1 MALFLENGIGKQKHF
16 ADELCLLAGGEL
28 ISKGTVAAVPNEKL
42 LSSAYATPI
51 RVEFNTVLDRA
62 VVHTH

>member
-1 MALFLENGIGKQKHF
+1 MSN
-16 ADELCLLAGGEL
+16 
-28 ISKGTVAAVPNEKL
+28 GTVAAVLNEKL